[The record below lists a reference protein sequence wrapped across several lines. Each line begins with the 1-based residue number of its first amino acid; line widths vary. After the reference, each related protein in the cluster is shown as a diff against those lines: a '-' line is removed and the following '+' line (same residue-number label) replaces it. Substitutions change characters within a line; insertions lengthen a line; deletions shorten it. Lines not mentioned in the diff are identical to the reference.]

1 MFRDGPGPASGRLN
15 PEGVRFMPFYESIFI
30 VRQDVPA
37 AQVETLAASF
47 ADIIRNNGGQVL
59 KTEQWGLRT
68 LAYRINKN
76 RKGHYV
82 MFNLDT
88 PPEAVNELE
97 RQMRLNEDILRFLTV
112 RVEELEAG
120 PSAMLRKEERS
131 ERSFGERGDRN
142 DRGDRGGDR
151 GDRQRRAPRE
161 SHSTTT
167 SEGASA

>member
-1 MFRDGPGPASGRLN
+1 
-15 PEGVRFMPFYESIFI
+15 MPFYESVFI

-37 AQVETLAASF
+37 TQVETLAKSF
-47 ADIIRNNGGQVL
+47 ADIVSAQGGQVT

-82 MFNLDT
+82 LFNLDA
-88 PPEAVNELE
+88 PSSAVVEME
-97 RQMRLNEDILRFLTV
+97 RNMRLSEDVLRFLTV

-131 ERSFGERGDRN
+131 ERGGFGDRPERSDRGDR
-142 DRGDRGGDR
+142 DRGDRGDR
-151 GDRQRRAPRE
+151 RDRPFRAPRE
-161 SHSTTT
+161 TRSN
-167 SEGASA
+167 EGDAA

>member
-1 MFRDGPGPASGRLN
+1 
-15 PEGVRFMPFYESIFI
+15 MPFYESVLI

-37 AQVETLAASF
+37 TQVETLAKSF
-47 ADIIRNNGGQVL
+47 ADIVSAQGGQVT

-82 MFNLDT
+82 LFNIDA
-88 PPEAVNELE
+88 PSAAIVEME
-97 RQMRLNEDILRFLTV
+97 RNMRLSEDILRFLTV

-131 ERSFGERGDRN
+131 ERGFGDRPDRPERN
-142 DRGDRGGDR
+142 DRGDRGDR
-151 GDRQRRAPRE
+151 RDRPARAPRDTK
-161 SHSTTT
+161 S
-167 SEGASA
+167 SEGE